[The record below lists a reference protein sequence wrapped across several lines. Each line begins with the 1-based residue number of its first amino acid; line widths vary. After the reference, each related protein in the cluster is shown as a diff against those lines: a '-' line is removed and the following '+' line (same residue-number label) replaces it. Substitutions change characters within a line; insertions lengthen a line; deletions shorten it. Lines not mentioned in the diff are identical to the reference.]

1 MRVHI
6 TNLYGIGGTTGKAQQ
21 MVADIAKRDL
31 HFNELGIYKYPMHW
45 TRQICCAPVWTESL
59 LRWGM
64 GMW

>member
-31 HFNELGIYKYPMHW
+31 HFNELGIYKYPMHSDTADMLR
-45 TRQICCAPVWTESL
+45 TRLDGTVLSL
-59 LRWGM
+59 TRLW
-64 GMW
+64 